1 MNFGG
6 IPVRSVARLHA
17 RPDRQPSLGS
27 SDPRTRL
34 SAGMIEMPA
43 ATAAVM
49 ACIQAAESRLV
60 IAALAAVG
68 PAWLSVGRAMVK
80 VLARSSLLSGA
91 NTRRMRPTVCRPDR
105 DHGLTDGPYGTFM
118 MLSPSWPQSS
128 TIGLP
133 KHKRWRWPRTPASG
147 NPRTDRQGAAIA
159 SVNW

>member
-1 MNFGG
+1 
-6 IPVRSVARLHA
+6 
-17 RPDRQPSLGS
+17 
-27 SDPRTRL
+27 
-34 SAGMIEMPA
+34 MIEMPA

-105 DHGLTDGPYGTFM
+105 DHRLTDGPIWHLHDVVAILATVIDD
-118 MLSPSWPQSS
+118 W
-128 TIGLP
+128 
-133 KHKRWRWPRTPASG
+133 
-147 NPRTDRQGAAIA
+147 AAKA
-159 SVNW
+159 QKVAMAEDARLREPTN